1 MYIESDQSYLKIR
14 IFCAK
19 KKGRFLVLEKSS
31 LFRAYVTEMNATSL
45 SERIEKSNLITI
57 GVGWSPLEA
66 YRSF

>member
-14 IFCAK
+14 IFCAIK
-19 KKGRFLVLEKSS
+19 NCRFLVLEQSS

-57 GVGWSPLEA
+57 GLGWSPSEA